1 MSLFYNSAQPTNIK
15 SIYNQYDVV
24 DFLIKMPTGR
34 QMKANSLKLCG
45 FLKVQK
51 LLSDGTTANLVE
63 SDAVFLNQ
71 WAGAHSLFKNTSTSV
86 NERVVE
92 NLQHYGRYVAM
103 KTQAEATPETIVTSS
118 EHNLELKG
126 CLNNWLVLG
135 TPNATKGTPFS
146 IKPMICVNQSST
158 DLPQSKFQQIKV
170 MWNLSSAQEALYI
183 SSGVPNPLP
192 NPYITGLT
200 FSLQDLEMHW
210 YETTEQ
216 KIEQTI
222 LNTTFMTTQTIV
234 SLNNNIQ
241 ITSPTAF
248 DSCSISFLR
257 QSMLNNLYYD
267 SLCCEY
273 IPDINRVEFLI
284 NGESAPLSYA
294 ILPPVYQDIA
304 LNYWKSL
311 GGAEKNALCNRF
323 LSENG
328 CFGVGC
334 EFKTMIDNKLQF
346 SLTIDDATAYNPS
359 NAGGAIDSYVFING
373 YLQV

>member
-15 SIYNQYDVV
+15 SVYNQYDVV
-24 DFLIKMPTGR
+24 DFLVKMPTGR
-34 QMKANSLKLCG
+34 QMKAGSLKLSG
-45 FLKVQK
+45 FLQVNK
-51 LLSDGTTANLVE
+51 LLSDGTTVIINE
-63 SDAVFLNQ
+63 QDSVFLNQ
-71 WAGAHSLFKNTSTSV
+71 WAGAHSLFKNTSTSI

-92 NLQHYGRYVAM
+92 NLQHYGRFVGM
-103 KTQAEATPETIVTSS
+103 KTQSEATAESIITSS
-118 EHNLELKG
+118 AHNVELKG

-135 TPNATKGTPFS
+135 TVNAKGTPFS
-146 IKPMICVNQSST
+146 IKPSICINQSST
-158 DLPQSKFQQIKV
+158 DLPQSKFQQIKI
-170 MWNLSSAQEALYI
+170 MWNLSSAQEAFYI
-183 SSGVPNPLP
+183 SSGVPNPVP
-192 NPYITGLT
+192 NPHITGLT

-210 YETTEQ
+210 YETTET
-216 KIEQTI
+216 KIEQTV

-257 QSMLNNLYYD
+257 QAMLNNLYYD

-284 NGESAPLSYA
+284 NGESSPLSYA
-294 ILPPVYQDIA
+294 ILPPCYQDVA

-311 GGAEKNALCNRF
+311 GGLEKNALCNRF
-323 LSENG
+323 TSENG

-334 EFKTMIDNKLQF
+334 AFKTMIDNKLQF
-346 SLTIDDATAYNPS
+346 SLTIDDSTAHNPS
-359 NAGGAIDSYVFING
+359 NTGGAIDSYLYVNG
-373 YLQV
+373 FLTV